1 MASYSTITF
10 KDHVNKKTSI
20 NVDEVASA
28 SALST
33 LATHLQTR
41 SNASVVATRH
51 EIRVDAPIAAAS
63 DMFDLV
69 TDKLTLIFFEAA
81 DNDRVV
87 KLSIPAPKADIMTTD
102 GNGNRIA
109 LDAIGTTTGTT
120 LGTATGKALTYKGSS
135 FWSKRLQ

>member
-1 MASYSTITF
+1 MASYSTVTF
-10 KDHVNKKTSI
+10 KDHANNKVSI
-20 NVDEVASA
+20 NIDEVASA
-28 SALST
+28 SALTT
-33 LATHLQTR
+33 LAAYLQTR
-41 SNASVVATRH
+41 SNASVIATRH
-51 EIRVDAPIAAAS
+51 EIRVETPPAAAS

-87 KLSIPAPKADIMTTD
+87 KLSIPAPKADIMTID
-102 GNGNRIA
+102 DDGNRIA
-109 LDAIGTTTGTT
+109 LPAVGTTTGTT